1 MTRKDFIEMFQ
12 RENTEFL
19 YGFLDYNAKVVLGFR
34 PHNWTLKI
42 EAPGVQIFPFTG
54 FIKDD
59 QDYSAMPEN
68 VSDIIWAWLEERF
81 EEMRGGDEE

>member
-1 MTRKDFIEMFQ
+1 MTRKQFLEMFKK
-12 RENTEFL
+12 EDIEFL

-42 EAPGVQIFPFTG
+42 EVSGVQIFPFTG
-54 FIKDD
+54 FVKDEE
-59 QDYSAMPEN
+59 DYSVMPEN

-81 EEMRGGDEE
+81 KEMRGSDEK